1 MIVLQETPFAANQP
15 ITCSKKFS
23 FLFSTIW
30 WACERR
36 ERTKASIYSFAHPP
50 LLSAVNKSP
59 AVLFSQACS
68 TISKRKQRVCEK
80 ASQTKV
86 NRLSYTIRDI
96 SGLICFLFLERRSL
110 LLNSKLSTVKQTIYG
125 RRAETLVDICVSAQC
140 CESRWIS
147 LILSCIAVIC

>member
-15 ITCSKKFS
+15 ITCSKTFS
-23 FLFSTIW
+23 FPFFDNLVSMR
-30 WACERR
+30 AKRAHESVHLLLCPPPSPPPPPCSAR
-36 ERTKASIYSFAHPP
+36 SINPP
-50 LLSAVNKSP
+50 RFYFHKRARLS
-59 AVLFSQACS
+59 L
-68 TISKRKQRVCEK
+68 KRKQRVCEK

-125 RRAETLVDICVSAQC
+125 RRAGTLVDIWVSAQC
-140 CESRWIS
+140 CESR
-147 LILSCIAVIC
+147 

>member
-15 ITCSKKFS
+15 ITCSKTFS
-23 FLFSTIW
+23 FPFFDNLVSMR
-30 WACERR
+30 AKRAHESARLLLCPPPCSVR
-36 ERTKASIYSFAHPP
+36 SINPP
-50 LLSAVNKSP
+50 RFYFHKRARLS
-59 AVLFSQACS
+59 L
-68 TISKRKQRVCEK
+68 KRKQRVCEK

-125 RRAETLVDICVSAQC
+125 RRAGTLVDIWVSAQC
-140 CESRWIS
+140 CKSRWIS
-147 LILSCIAVIC
+147 LILSYIAVIC